1 MNIYFNDIVVKVKKS
16 KTSLHKRKF
25 ITKIIHR
32 LKLITAHTLGNIFGH
47 ICIFLF
53 ISDNKNQ
60 NSFKVLLKRKIWQI
74 FCKFYDNQ
82 NEGLYLVK
90 SKEDQIHYLLPSS

>member
-1 MNIYFNDIVVKVKKS
+1 MNNQFNDIVVKIKKS
-16 KTSLHKRKF
+16 KTSLNKRKF
-25 ITKIIHR
+25 ITNIIHR
-32 LKLITAHTLGNIFGH
+32 LKLITAQTLGNIFGH

-74 FCKFYDNQ
+74 FVSFMIIKTRVY
-82 NEGLYLVK
+82 
-90 SKEDQIHYLLPSS
+90 I